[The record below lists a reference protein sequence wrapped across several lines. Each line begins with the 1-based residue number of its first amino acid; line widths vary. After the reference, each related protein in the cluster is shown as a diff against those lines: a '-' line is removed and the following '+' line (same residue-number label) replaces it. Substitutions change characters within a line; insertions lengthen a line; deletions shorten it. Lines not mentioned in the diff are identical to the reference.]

1 MQTTKR
7 KIIIKATIAVVI
19 ITGMWKCHRVI
30 FYNKNNHL
38 HTDYIA
44 SGIFEERF
52 ESFNG
57 GVLMSNTITY
67 YLTDSVSFRKYIG
80 ACDEDEIFKSKV
92 YIDSVV
98 TIKFS
103 WKDWYISK
111 KETPIDTLYFS
122 ISKLKEEGDF
132 D

>member
-1 MQTTKR
+1 MLIMKR
-7 KIIIKATIAVVI
+7 ITIKIIYVAFLIFTI
-19 ITGMWKCHRVI
+19 WKCHSYVFFAKRNPLKTH
-30 FYNKNNHL
+30 FL
-38 HTDYIA
+38 E

-52 ESFNG
+52 ESFHG

-80 ACDEDEIFKSKV
+80 ACDEDEIFKS
-92 YIDSVV
+92 SVNV
-98 TIKFS
+98 DTIVVIKFS
-103 WKDWYISK
+103 WKNWYMSK